1 MLQGS
6 KLGRELLRLLND
18 MASFYPLRLAQ
29 FLTGGNTPPPNAFKI
44 CSTVI
49 LIPLITGFPTMTSGF
64 TVILA
69 NSSEDSP
76 EYIVSSFTLKPSP
89 QSR

>member
-29 FLTGGNTPPPNAFKI
+29 FLTGGN
-44 CSTVI
+44 
-49 LIPLITGFPTMTSGF
+49 
-64 TVILA
+64 
-69 NSSEDSP
+69 NS
-76 EYIVSSFTLKPSP
+76 
-89 QSR
+89 